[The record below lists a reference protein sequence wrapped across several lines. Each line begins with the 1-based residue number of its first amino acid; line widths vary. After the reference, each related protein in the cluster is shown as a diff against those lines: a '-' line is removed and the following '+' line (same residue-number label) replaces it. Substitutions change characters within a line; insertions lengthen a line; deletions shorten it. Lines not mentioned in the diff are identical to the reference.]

1 MIKLVA
7 FDIDDTLTRGISIWE
22 MIYRILGTWES
33 VGVKYLERFRRG
45 EIDYNEF
52 ARADAYEF
60 RGNPPD
66 IVTEA
71 ASRLSYA
78 PEMDETF
85 AKLHE
90 RGIATALVSCSIK
103 QFADWLGGRLGVRKI
118 YANPLIVGPDGLL
131 TGEIELALP
140 VSEKRRTMLD
150 LREALGLSKDEILA
164 VGDSILDFTMF
175 EEAGITCCVAHA
187 SEEVKSAVTRCLP
200 GDSLLGVLDLLEN

>member
-22 MIYRILGTWES
+22 MIYRLLGTWES
-33 VGVKYLERFRRG
+33 VGAKHLERFRRG

-60 RGNPPD
+60 RGNPPR
-66 IVTEA
+66 IVAEA

-78 PEMDETF
+78 PEMEETF

-90 RGIATALVSCSIK
+90 KGITTALVSCSIK
-103 QFADWLGGRLGVRKI
+103 QFADWLGEKLDVQHVF
-118 YANPLIVGPDGLL
+118 ANPLIVGPDGLL
-131 TGEIELALP
+131 TGEIKLALP

-150 LREALGLSKDEILA
+150 LREALGLSKNEILA
-164 VGDSILDFTMF
+164 VGDSVLDFTMF
-175 EEAGITCCVAHA
+175 EEAGKSCCVAHA
-187 SEEVKSAVTRCLP
+187 PQEVKSAVTHCLP
-200 GDSLLGVLDLLEN
+200 GDSLLGVLDLLEG